1 MTRYEHTQIGHV
13 IIWSLLAIILIASG
27 GLIGSPSHREPPVV
41 VSIILLVCLVLFYR
55 LRITIEDETLRA
67 SFGPGIIRKRVR
79 LAEIVGCEPIRIRWW
94 YGWGIHLTPYGW
106 LYNVSGFD
114 AVAITLRDGRKFAL
128 GTDDPHGL
136 VDAIRRYQ
144 HAFRAAEL
152 VLSDRWTTRSRKSEA
167 FISPIRGTNVTRRKF
182 AHHLLRARRGKCRS
196 AFVEIRFA

>member
-13 IIWSLLAIILIASG
+13 IIWSLLAIILIVSG
-27 GLIGSPSHREPPVV
+27 FAGLSHREIPLV
-41 VSIILLVCLVLFYR
+41 VSIILLVCLVLFYK
-55 LRITIEDETLRA
+55 LRITIEDETLCA

-136 VDAIRRYQ
+136 MAAIR
-144 HAFRAAEL
+144 AA
-152 VLSDRWTTRSRKSEA
+152 
-167 FISPIRGTNVTRRKF
+167 IS
-182 AHHLLRARRGKCRS
+182 
-196 AFVEIRFA
+196 